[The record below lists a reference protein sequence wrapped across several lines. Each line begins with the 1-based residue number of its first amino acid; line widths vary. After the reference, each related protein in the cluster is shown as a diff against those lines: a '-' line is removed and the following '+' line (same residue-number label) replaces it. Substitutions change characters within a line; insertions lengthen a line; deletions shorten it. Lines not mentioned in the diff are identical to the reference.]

1 MHKYTS
7 YKKQRT
13 LYHLPQLGI
22 TYQQQKNTKSH
33 TERNSLNS
41 TQIATRVQNNFA
53 VINNTVKIST
63 DLNHWTERVKNE
75 LTDWTVK

>member
-1 MHKYTS
+1 MQTVS
-7 YKKQRT
+7 FVR
-13 LYHLPQLGI
+13 LPQLGI

-33 TERNSLNS
+33 ADRNSLNS
-41 TQIATRVQNNFA
+41 TQIATRVQNNFS

-63 DLNHWTERVKNE
+63 DVNHWTERVKNE